1 MKKFQ
6 SFLVLRQFVALMVLV
21 VVGLIIWFVG
31 PLVAFGGLTPLAS
44 VGMRILAI
52 AMLLAGLLLWL
63 AGWSISII
71 LVALLCL
78 LIWFAAPML
87 SFGHTQPFETAS
99 ARAITIVAVLTV
111 FAVYGLFR
119 LKDKLRNNE
128 SLVTQILEFGTKQEA
143 SPAAVQLQEVTGI
156 VNAALA
162 RLKAMRTGARGLS
175 RLFQGKRYLY
185 ELPWY
190 VTLGSK
196 GAGKTTAMLNAGL
209 AFPVAEQMQ
218 QAVEELTAGVG
229 TANVDWWLTNEAVLI
244 DTAGRYTRHALSSTA
259 NEVENL
265 PSGKPAIAANS
276 KQRSTI
282 KAEPKAQQPK
292 SGETASP
299 QEPTTT
305 SDEPKPQSDAGEGK
319 TSVDAAEWLGF
330 LALLRK
336 HRPRAP
342 INGAILTVDLASLTS
357 DDAHARLGEAAVL
370 RNRLA
375 ELRTELGI
383 RFPVYLVIT
392 KMDRLSGFDEYF
404 GSLTAEGRSQTWG
417 FTLPPRR
424 ESVAREDLRARCRS
438 ELALLSKRLAEGVN
452 TRLQDEYEAGNRRK
466 LSALDQEFSAL
477 IGPLASLIESVFI
490 GSRYDATQRDET
502 LRGVYF
508 VSAAQVG
515 ATLVAERQTIVQR
528 LMSGLKGGSDNQI
541 SAPPRHLSYFL
552 QDLLTKV
559 IFPEAHLVRPNLRWE
574 FRFRLLRLVGHAL
587 ALLLFAWLA
596 SSVWISLGNNRAYL
610 DAIERK
616 TQALLAKVTQLY
628 KAPKPEAVP
637 DTLADARYLATYPGL
652 DLSSPDIAYRFG
664 LYVAPGIATESRH
677 TYDALEDNLLLPQIV
692 RRMEAVLSDAIARKD
707 SETAYAALRAY
718 LMLQDKAK
726 YNADDVKGWVLSDW
740 ANTDSAAVFGG
751 RASMIEHVNALFS
764 GDRIVQSPF
773 VRNDALILQARSF
786 LDANNATL
794 RLYERAK
801 IAMQKEAPE
810 DFTLLRAVGP
820 QAGTVFT
827 RASGEPLARGVPGL
841 FTYDGYR
848 NLFDKRLP
856 EFVQLARDDDA
867 WVMGHSL
874 LGDAQKKTA
883 EIASAAGVAT
893 DPLTEEIRRQY
904 LMEYAQRWDTFL
916 GDIRTVSG
924 TSLAFNLQ
932 ILRRFAAPDSPLSR
946 LAQAAVSETTLTRVA
961 ISDDKSFLQKTA
973 GQLGSKSDQA
983 LGIRAEER
991 LERELV
997 DSHFA
1002 ALREVVTGTG
1012 ETQTTTKSA
1021 APTGSPQLDGL
1032 TSQLNDYYTVLTV
1045 ADNALT
1051 NNSMPPANDAA
1062 VKLKLT
1068 ADTLPAPFREVLRNL
1083 AIQGSQEVNQG
1094 IGQLLSRQ
1102 MVVTIGDAC
1111 RVAVEG
1117 NYPFAPDSK
1126 QDVSIDDFTRVF
1138 AQGGVID
1145 DFFTK
1150 TLAPFVDTA
1159 ARPWRYKILPGATE
1173 PVQGPNLGPFERAK
1187 AIRDVFFTDSG
1198 QKKLA
1203 WKAEIKIP
1211 ELDPTITGLVLDID
1225 GQSEQ
1230 YQHGPD
1236 RPFAVTWPGPRGG
1249 AHAEITANPR
1259 IRPETSTLSTDGP
1272 WAFMRLLKKGR
1283 LIETATP
1290 GRTRAEFDFD
1300 GRKAVLD
1307 IAGAGSVANPITSNV
1322 LSSFQCPSSM
1332 PTFNLPDSGP
1342 PVGLPSA
1349 LPGMRAQA
1357 EPARQ
1362 APHVDAEPALI
1373 EDAPLQSA
1381 PQPARPK
1388 VKETPSHDDW
1398 TRAG

>member
-1 MKKFQ
+1 MKKLLTFQ
-6 SFLVLRQFVALMVLV
+6 TMRQLLALTALV
-21 VVGLIIWFVG
+21 VVGLFIWFVG
-31 PLVAFGGLTPLAS
+31 PLVAFGGLKPLAGI
-44 VGMRILAI
+44 GMRILAI
-52 AMLLAGLLLWL
+52 ALFLIASLLWL
-63 AGWSISII
+63 AGWSTSI
-71 LVALLCL
+71 VFVVLLCL
-78 LIWFAAPML
+78 LIWYATPLLA
-87 SFGHTQPFETAS
+87 FGHTQPFESGS
-99 ARAITIVAVLTV
+99 ARGLAIAVVLSVVAVYWLV
-111 FAVYGLFR
+111 R
-119 LKDKLRNNE
+119 LWKRMRKDKTFR
-128 SLVTQILEFGTKQEA
+128 SWVLEFGGKEKE
-143 SPAAVQLQEVTGI
+143 SPAATQIGEVTEI
-156 VNAALA
+156 VATAIT
-162 RLKAMRTGARGLS
+162 RLRSMRTGGQGLG

-190 VTLGSK
+190 IMLGSK
-196 GAGKTTAMLNAGL
+196 GAGKTVGVLNAGL
-209 AFPVAEQMQ
+209 SFPVAEQMQ
-218 QAVEELTAGVG
+218 QAVSKLASGASTAH
-229 TANVDWWLTNEAVLI
+229 VDWWLTNDAVLI
-244 DTAGRYTRHALSSTA
+244 DTAGNYTQHRPTPVIASTSPAPGVQAATGATEHDAVAKVNDQDSEAGKEQPASHAPTDVSAQKVTKEPR
-259 NEVENL
+259 NE
-265 PSGKPAIAANS
+265 
-276 KQRSTI
+276 
-282 KAEPKAQQPK
+282 
-292 SGETASP
+292 
-299 QEPTTT
+299 
-305 SDEPKPQSDAGEGK
+305 
-319 TSVDAAEWLGF
+319 DAAEWLGF
-330 LALLRK
+330 LGLLRH

-342 INGAILTVDLASLTS
+342 LNGAILAVDLTELTS
-357 DDAHARLGEAAVL
+357 EDQHARLAQASAL
-370 RNRLA
+370 RARLA
-375 ELRTELGI
+375 EMRAELGI

-392 KMDRLSGFDEYF
+392 KMDRLTGFGEYF

-417 FTLPPRR
+417 FTLPHGR
-424 ESVAREDLRARCRS
+424 ENVAKEGVRARCLS
-438 ELALLSKRLAEGVN
+438 ELGLLERRLADGIN
-452 TRLQDEYEAGNRRK
+452 TRLQDDYNPERRK
-466 LSALDQEFSAL
+466 RLAVLSEEFSAL
-477 IGPLASLIESVFI
+477 IQPLSELIESVFLD
-490 GSRYDATQRDET
+490 SRYDTTQVHST

-508 VSAAQVG
+508 TSAAQ
-515 ATLVAERQTIVQR
+515 TDSTIVAERNTLVHR
-528 LMSGLKGGSDNQI
+528 LWKTLHRTPDTPVNTEPG
-541 SAPPRHLSYFL
+541 HHSYFL
-552 QDLLTKV
+552 HDLLTKV
-559 IFPEAHLVRPNLRWE
+559 IFREAHLVRPNLRWE

-587 ALLLFAWLA
+587 ALVLFAWLA

-628 KAPKPEAVP
+628 KVPKPEAVP
-637 DTLADARYLATYPGL
+637 DTLTDARYLATYPGL
-652 DLSSPDIAYRFG
+652 DLSTPDSAYRYG
-664 LYVAPGIATESRH
+664 LYIAPSIVTESRH

-707 SETAYAALRAY
+707 SETAYTALRAY

-726 YNADDVKGWVLSDW
+726 YNADDVKAWVLSDW

-810 DFTLLRAVGP
+810 EFTLLRAVGP

-867 WVMGHSL
+867 WVMGRSL
-874 LGDAQKKTA
+874 LGDAQKKTV
-883 EIASAAGVAT
+883 EIANAAGIGD

-904 LMEYAQRWDTFL
+904 LMEYAQRWDTYL

-946 LAQAAVSETTLTRVA
+946 LAQAAVSETTLTRAAV
-961 ISDDKSFLQKTA
+961 SDDKSFLQKTA

-1012 ETQTTTKSA
+1012 ETQTTSKSA
-1021 APTGSPQLDGL
+1021 APTGAPQLDSL

-1051 NNSMPPANDAA
+1051 NNSMPPASDAA

-1068 ADTLPAPFREVLRNL
+1068 AETLPAPFREVLRNL

-1111 RVAVEG
+1111 RIAVDG

-1173 PVQGPNLGPFERAK
+1173 PVQGPNLEPFERAK
-1187 AIRDVFFTDSG
+1187 AIRDVFFTDPG

-1211 ELDPTITGLVLDID
+1211 ELDPTITGLMLDID

-1259 IRPETSTLSTDGP
+1259 IRPDTSTLSTDGP

-1307 IAGAGSVANPITSNV
+1307 ITGTGSVANPITSNV
-1322 LSSFQCPSSM
+1322 LRSFQCPSSM

-1342 PVGLPSA
+1342 PVGLPSV
-1349 LPGMRAQA
+1349 LPGRQAQV
-1357 EPARQ
+1357 ETVRQ
-1362 APHVDAEPALI
+1362 APRVDTEPPLI
-1373 EDAPLQSA
+1373 EDAPQQSA
-1381 PQPARPK
+1381 PQPVKPK
-1388 VKETPSHDDW
+1388 VKETPSRDDW
-1398 TRAG
+1398 ARAG

>member
-1 MKKFQ
+1 
-6 SFLVLRQFVALMVLV
+6 
-21 VVGLIIWFVG
+21 
-31 PLVAFGGLTPLAS
+31 
-44 VGMRILAI
+44 
-52 AMLLAGLLLWL
+52 
-63 AGWSISII
+63 
-71 LVALLCL
+71 
-78 LIWFAAPML
+78 
-87 SFGHTQPFETAS
+87 
-99 ARAITIVAVLTV
+99 
-111 FAVYGLFR
+111 
-119 LKDKLRNNE
+119 
-128 SLVTQILEFGTKQEA
+128 
-143 SPAAVQLQEVTGI
+143 
-156 VNAALA
+156 
-162 RLKAMRTGARGLS
+162 
-175 RLFQGKRYLY
+175 
-185 ELPWY
+185 
-190 VTLGSK
+190 
-196 GAGKTTAMLNAGL
+196 
-209 AFPVAEQMQ
+209 
-218 QAVEELTAGVG
+218 
-229 TANVDWWLTNEAVLI
+229 VLI
-244 DTAGRYTRHALSSTA
+244 DTPGRYTRPRVTQIVSAP
-259 NEVENL
+259 EL
-265 PSGKPAIAANS
+265 P
-276 KQRSTI
+276 
-282 KAEPKAQQPK
+282 
-292 SGETASP
+292 
-299 QEPTTT
+299 PTTDT
-305 SDEPKPQSDAGEGK
+305 VPSKDGSHAKVSAAAPALD
-319 TSVDAAEWLGF
+319 VDTAEWLGF
-330 LALLRK
+330 LGLLRK

-342 INGAILTVDLASLTS
+342 INGAILTVDLAELASE
-357 DDAHARLGEAAVL
+357 DGHARLAQSGAL
-370 RNRLA
+370 RARLE

-392 KMDRLSGFDEYF
+392 KMDRMSGFSEYF
-404 GSLTAEGRSQTWG
+404 GSLTAEGRSQAWG
-417 FTLPPRR
+417 FTLPYGK
-424 ESVAREDLRARCRS
+424 ESIAKGGLQARCIT
-438 ELALLSKRLAEGVN
+438 ELGLLSMRLADGVN
-452 TRLQDEYEAGNRRK
+452 TRLQDEYDTAKRR
-466 LSALDQEFSAL
+466 LLAALNEEFAAL
-477 IGPLASLIESVFI
+477 VQPLGELIDSVFLD
-490 GSRYDATQRDET
+490 SRYDATQLHAT

-508 VSAAQVG
+508 TSAAQAGDAV
-515 ATLVAERQTIVQR
+515 ATERQTIAQR
-528 LMSGLKGGSDNQI
+528 LAAMEQRKPDAQNSTASG
-541 SAPPRHLSYFL
+541 HLSYFV

-559 IFPEAHLVRPNLRWE
+559 VFREAHLVRPNLRWE
-574 FRFRLLRLVGHAL
+574 FRFRLLRLIGHAL

-596 SSVWISLGNNRAYL
+596 TGVWASLGNNRAYL

-616 TQALLAKVTQLY
+616 AQALLAKVTQLY

-637 DTLADARYLATYPGL
+637 DTLTDAQYLATYPGL
-652 DLSSPDIAYRFG
+652 DLSSPDSAYRYG
-664 LYVAPGIATESRH
+664 LFVAPDIATGSH
-677 TYDALEDNLLLPQIV
+677 HAYDALEDNLLLPQIV
-692 RRMEAVLSDAIARKD
+692 RRMEAVVSDAVAKKD

-726 YNADDVKGWVLSDW
+726 FNADDVKAWVLSDW

-751 RASMIEHVNALFS
+751 RASMIEHVNTLFS
-764 GDRIVQSPF
+764 GARVVQSPF
-773 VRNDALILQARSF
+773 VRNDALIQQARAF
-786 LDANNATL
+786 LDMNNATQ

-801 IAMQKEAPE
+801 AAMQKQAPE
-810 DFTLLRAVGP
+810 EFTLLRAVGP

-827 RASGEPLARGVPGL
+827 RASGEPLAHGVSGL

-848 NLFDKRLP
+848 DLFDKRLP
-856 EFVQLARDDDA
+856 EFVQLARDDDT

-883 EIASAAGVAT
+883 EIGVHAGVT
-893 DPLTEEIRRQY
+893 NDPLTEEIRRQY
-904 LMEYAQRWDTFL
+904 LMEYALRWDTFL
-916 GDIRTVSG
+916 GDIRTVTG

-946 LAQAAVSETTLTRVA
+946 LAQAAVRETTLTRTAV
-961 ISDDKSFLQKTA
+961 SDDTSFLQKSS
-973 GQLGSKSDQA
+973 GQLGQKTVQT

-1012 ETQTTTKSA
+1012 EAQAIGQSA
-1021 APTGSPQLDGL
+1021 GPTGAPQLDAL

-1051 NNSMPPANDAA
+1051 NNSMPPASDAA

-1068 ADTLPAPFREVLRNL
+1068 ADTLPAPFREILRSL
-1083 AIQGSQEVNQG
+1083 AVQGSQEVNQG

-1111 RVAVEG
+1111 RLTVDG

-1145 DFFTK
+1145 DFFAK

-1159 ARPWRYKILPGATE
+1159 ARPWRYKTLPGATE
-1173 PVQGPNLGPFERAK
+1173 PVQGPNLEPFERAK
-1187 AIRDVFFTDSG
+1187 AIRDVFFTDAG

-1259 IRPETSTLSTDGP
+1259 IRPDTSTLSTDGP
-1272 WAFMRLLKKGR
+1272 WALMRLMKKGR

-1300 GRKAVLD
+1300 GRKAILD
-1307 IAGAGSVANPITSNV
+1307 VASTGSVANPLTSNV
-1322 LSSFQCPSSM
+1322 LKSFQCPSSM

-1349 LPGMRAQA
+1349 LPTVRVQ
-1357 EPARQ
+1357 
-1362 APHVDAEPALI
+1362 AEPALI
-1373 EDAPLQSA
+1373 APRVESVAETVEYVPERRDPPPVKPSVKSA
-1381 PQPARPK
+1381 P
-1388 VKETPSHDDW
+1388 VTDDW
-1398 TRAG
+1398 VRTR